1 MPGFFSPIR
10 YIGMDFSNFLV
21 DFDFGCGRDHEP
33 YAVGTK
39 LGWVLMGGRTEIL
52 PDIERFLQIESYGTL
67 NKTDPILMTK
77 DEKGH

>member
-1 MPGFFSPIR
+1 
-10 YIGMDFSNFLV
+10 
-21 DFDFGCGRDHEP
+21 
-33 YAVGTK
+33 
-39 LGWVLMGGRTEIL
+39 MGGRTEIL